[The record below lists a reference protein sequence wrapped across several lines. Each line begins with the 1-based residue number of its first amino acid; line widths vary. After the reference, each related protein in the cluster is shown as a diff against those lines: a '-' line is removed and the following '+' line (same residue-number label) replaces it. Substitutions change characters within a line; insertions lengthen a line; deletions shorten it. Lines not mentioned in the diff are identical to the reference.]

1 MADYDDVM
9 RKLDYLEDTKSQ
21 IKEAIVDKGQPIEA
35 QDPFREYVDKIKKIT
50 SGGVKLFDSLDEMYA
65 DTKSKEGDLA
75 VVYNND
81 FSDIYYGVTFS
92 AIQIPKVI
100 NISNSQTYSRSINAN
115 STGGKYGYFYCYIP
129 QFYPEQETN
138 NNLRIELSN
147 DKRNITL
154 YYTPSTDGLT
164 YTFDY
169 GYDRI
174 SSQPQ
179 KEFIFDTDS
188 FIYDFETSV
197 TLNGY
202 DSVFDGLFKVRFVEY
217 YGLYQ
222 YTLNNRYEQSVY
234 YGNNIRVEDDNLK
247 IDLVDWLD
255 MQYLNNNI
263 YYMTPREQGED
274 YFHGL
279 MVLTNVS
286 GKELQEFTLYKNRDK
301 YVILDDNLYV
311 LGMYPTTSETEI
323 DDFIANNTYTKLN
336 YDMVNWTCTPTNMNY
351 TKYSITYNEETCY
364 YAIGEMIDK
373 NSNITNW
380 QFNSTSGGR
389 NSMEIFAPQYN
400 NDFYYSSW
408 YGFDCAYVDKYVNA
422 PNQFTAL
429 DNSYIVTGKTAYGRN
444 GIITGDGTYLQHTT
458 TSEFYNY
465 FMPQLPTSRPS
476 LADYTIQTGNYVPY
490 YTFVNRKHIKCT
502 DIGDVPTSDSI
513 VVKLETLLEGK
524 YTSTFF
530 STIYNATYHRN
541 FLCEDDNEKLYYG
554 YFGYN
559 MSDKQSSSSS
569 GGIVHE
575 EFHQIYGMLICLD
588 DMTVYRTVSY
598 TNTWRPFNGWGNNY
612 EDPNADVAFMNYDFL
627 HDEFIMV
634 VTTGSWA
641 WTGSNAPYM
650 AIMRINGTTGQATPT
665 SWKIGRNGVPNEYA
679 QVTDVRYD
687 ITTQKLIV
695 PLSSWNS
702 GSWSYVER
710 ILKMDLSSN
719 KSIWVSHDGKE
730 LNGLYYLGGEESFYT
745 HEPIYFYYYT
755 DSNSTTHYVLK
766 RIDDDRTLEIPEPY
780 NFSSSNKRYIYG
792 GYLYFL
798 NNTRDQATNKYPLYR
813 VNLSTMTLE
822 TAGYINSYSSAYF
835 VLYNKIPH
843 IVLNNYLYS
852 LDDLENPLFFYYN
865 SSNMFNDVRID
876 GIEMLD
882 GNIQG
887 THPKATVSSGGLDY
901 SKVRQNIYQFT
912 QVTTFP
918 VPNDLCFVWPNIGN
932 GTKSTQPMYQ
942 SLLLKVENYSDT
954 LAPEEYKEALKK
966 THYIEFNEWPV
977 EENGGGV

>member
-21 IKEAIVDKGQPIEA
+21 IKEAIVDKGQPIEE

-115 STGGKYGYFYCYIP
+115 STGGRYGYFYCYIP
-129 QFYPEQETN
+129 QFYPEQENN

-174 SSQPQ
+174 SGQPQ

-202 DSVFDGLFKVRFVEY
+202 DSIFDGLFKVRFVEY

-263 YYMTPREQGED
+263 YYMTPREQDED
-274 YFHGL
+274 YFYGL

-400 NDFYYSSW
+400 NDFYYSFW

-444 GIITGDGTYLQHTT
+444 GILTGDGTYLRHTT
-458 TSEFYNY
+458 TSEYWNY
-465 FMPQLPTSRPS
+465 FMPQLPSNRPS
-476 LADYTIQTGNYVPY
+476 LSDYVIQTGNYVPY
-490 YTFVNRKHIKCT
+490 YTFVNRKHIACT
-502 DIGDVPTSDSI
+502 DIGDVPSTDSI
-513 VVKLETLLEGK
+513 VVKMEMLLEGK
-524 YTSTFF
+524 YMSDFF
-530 STIYNATYHRN
+530 TTIYNATYHRN
-541 FLCEDDNEKLYYG
+541 FLCEDDDGNLYYG

-559 MSDKQSSSSS
+559 MSDKQSSSES
-569 GGIVHE
+569 GRIVHE

-588 DMTVYRTVSY
+588 DMTVYRTVNY
-598 TNTWRPFNGWGNNY
+598 TSTWRPFNGYGNY
-612 EDPNADVAFMNYDFL
+612 HEDPNADLAFLNYDFL
-627 HDEFIMV
+627 HDEFILV

-665 SWKIGRNGVPNEYA
+665 SWQIGRNGVPNDYA
-679 QVTDVRYD
+679 QVTNVRYD

-695 PLSSWNS
+695 PLSSWNK

-719 KSIWVSHDGKE
+719 KSIWVSHNGVE
-730 LNGLYYLGGEESFYT
+730 LNGLSYLGGEESFYT
-745 HEPIYFYYYT
+745 HEPIYYYYYT
-755 DSNSTTHYVLK
+755 DSNNTTHHILK
-766 RIDDDRTLEIPEPY
+766 RIDDDRTLEIPAPY

-792 GYLYFL
+792 GYLYFF
-798 NNTRDQATNKYPLYR
+798 TSTKDTATNKYPLNR

-822 TAGYINSYSSAYF
+822 TAGYISSYNSAYF

-887 THPKATVSSGGLDY
+887 THPKAVVSSGGLDY
-901 SKVRQNIYQFT
+901 SKVRQNIYQFSKP
-912 QVTTFP
+912 TTFP
-918 VPNDLCFVWPNIGN
+918 VDNDLCIVWPSVGN
-932 GTKSTQPMYQ
+932 QTKSTQPMYQ
-942 SLLLKVENYSDT
+942 SLLLSRVNYDDT
-954 LAPEEYKEALKK
+954 LAPEEYEEALKK